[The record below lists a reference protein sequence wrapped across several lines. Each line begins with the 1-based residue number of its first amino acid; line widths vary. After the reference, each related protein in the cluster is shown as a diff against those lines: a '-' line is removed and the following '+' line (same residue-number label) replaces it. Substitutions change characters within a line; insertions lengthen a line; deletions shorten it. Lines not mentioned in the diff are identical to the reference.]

1 MIFLIEKH
9 KRSRKRKS
17 KLLICSRN
25 LNNKLNNKLMSSMIR
40 KTTASITQANKLIL
54 MIKKLK
60 IDGVDILEQWALM
73 L

>member
-1 MIFLIEKH
+1 
-9 KRSRKRKS
+9 
-17 KLLICSRN
+17 
-25 LNNKLNNKLMSSMIR
+25 MIR